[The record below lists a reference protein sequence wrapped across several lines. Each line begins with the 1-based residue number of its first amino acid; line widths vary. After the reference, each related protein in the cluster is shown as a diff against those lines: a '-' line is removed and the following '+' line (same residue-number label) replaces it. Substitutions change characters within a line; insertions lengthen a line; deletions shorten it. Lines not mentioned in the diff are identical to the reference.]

1 MGMSLINQKK
11 FALPVLLFAVLA
23 VYSGSLRSGFVWDD
37 KFLIVQKAAFF
48 RAPGSAIKII
58 SSSDTPFGSKEK
70 NPYWRPANTLS
81 YMLDDRLWGVN
92 PFWYHL
98 ENVLLHGLAVALF
111 YLLVDSVFGDGT
123 LAFISALLFAVYPV
137 NVEAVGFIS
146 ARNNLFCADFV
157 LLSMLFL
164 IRRGKYSW
172 VAALIFYFL
181 ALLNKEPAV
190 VLPFFLLSLAL
201 IARRERPE
209 NKNPRPSWA
218 ALAGYFA
225 VLGVYFVLRRLVL
238 GVFTSQEGIVLSA
251 ERLKFVASVFFENFR
266 LMVYPF
272 KLNAFYTKKYVEG
285 LGALPAVLGAFGAV
299 LLSYLAWR
307 PKGPG
312 PVRAGALW
320 MLWGLLPISNIVAIP
335 SAPVAE
341 RYQYLPLF
349 GFLLIIGHLLGPLFR
364 RKALLGRAALAGL
377 VLTLGG
383 RSFQRDRVW
392 RDDISLFE
400 SMVRADPRNA
410 DAHCWL
416 GAAYQTGNNLEA
428 AVDELRTAIRLDPD
442 IAEAHVN
449 LGLAYG
455 AMNDS
460 AGEMAEYKT
469 AERLKPDLIE
479 AHLDLGVAYARQNR
493 PDEAIWEFQTAARL
507 APDNAQAYYN
517 LGLAYAGKGQLYP
530 ALEAF
535 SRAAQLAPGNSMAHN
550 NLGVT
555 YEQLGRAGDAVAEFQ
570 TALKIDPANTKAME
584 NLERLAGH

>member
-23 VYSGSLRSGFVWDD
+23 VYFGSLRSGFVWDD

-81 YMLDDRLWGVN
+81 YMLDDRLWGAN

-181 ALLNKEPAV
+181 ALLSKEPAV

-493 PDEAIWEFQTAARL
+493 PDGAIGEFQTAARL

-555 YEQLGRAGDAVAEFQ
+555 YEQLGRAGDAVAEFR

>member
-1 MGMSLINQKK
+1 MSLINQKK

>member
-70 NPYWRPANTLS
+70 NPYWRPVNTLS

-181 ALLNKEPAV
+181 ALLSKEPAV

-493 PDEAIWEFQTAARL
+493 PDEAIGEFQTAARL